1 MTAFLQGKTICV
13 RGREQVHT
21 QKENHDGYRSC
32 LTRYAITSCHM
43 GKGRCL
49 CRHTQNHKQ
58 KHKQDCLDK
67 DCCDGRWVMCPADEF
82 PFGSCAA
89 IFLSCMY
96 MLMTAYAKSL
106 IVNRDGTVLAG
117 GERSSVF
124 HNNGMSAYANC
135 WNDLESNGTVCLVSP
150 FGHTWHQPLST
161 RILKPLV
168 GAEGR
173 HSALIP
179 KFLVGNRLRRRW
191 KGLFQP
197 WVAVHGSRR
206 TRKINHLF

>member
-1 MTAFLQGKTICV
+1 MRYRPEGNRVRKSRQWRMIC
-13 RGREQVHT
+13 
-21 QKENHDGYRSC
+21 
-32 LTRYAITSCHM
+32 I
-43 GKGRCL
+43 

-58 KHKQDCLDK
+58 NHKQDGLDK
-67 DCCDGRWVMCPADEF
+67 DYCDGRWVMCPADEF
-82 PFGSCAA
+82 PFGSCATT
-89 IFLSCMY
+89 FLSCMH

-106 IVNRDGTVLAG
+106 IVNWDGTVLAG

-135 WNDLESNGTVCLVSP
+135 WNDLESNGTACLVSP

-168 GAEGR
+168 DAEGR

-206 TRKINHLF
+206 TRKNSYLK